1 MSEAPEGAAQGPVVF
16 DRAAGYYDATRGF
29 PPGAETQVAA
39 LLAEAGG
46 LGPSSRVLELGV
58 GTGRIALPL
67 ARLVAEVVG
76 VDLSRDML
84 ARLAGKRGSLPVY
97 AVRADAARLPF
108 EDARVRSPGRTPAGF
123 DAAVG
128 VHFFHLVPRWREAM
142 GELAR
147 VLRPGARL
155 LVGWDDGE
163 GLGGWREFRKRLA
176 AEPGL
181 EHPGVGHGKIP
192 TFPAELGWR
201 PLGEARRVTF
211 PRSIRP
217 REVVEILEK
226 RLWSITWRMSEE
238 QLARAAE
245 ELRTGLL
252 ERFGDLER
260 PVELESAFAVR
271 AWRWPRSSSPRTS

>member
-1 MSEAPEGAAQGPVVF
+1 VSGAREATAEGPVVF

-29 PPGAETQVAA
+29 PPGAETRVAA

-46 LGPSSRVLELGV
+46 LGPASRVLELGV

-67 ARLVAEVVG
+67 APLVAEVVG
-76 VDLSRDML
+76 VDLSREML
-84 ARLAGKRGSLPVY
+84 GRLAGKRGSLRVH

-108 EDARVRSPGRTPAGF
+108 ADARVTPPGRAAAGF
-123 DAAVG
+123 DAAIG

-147 VLRPGARL
+147 LLRPGARL

-181 EHPGVGHGKIP
+181 EHPGVGHGQIP

-201 PLGEARRVTF
+201 PVGEAQRVTF

-217 REVVEILEK
+217 REVVEIFEK
-226 RLWSITWRMSEE
+226 RLWSITWRMSDA
-238 QLARAAE
+238 QLARAAA
-245 ELRTGLL
+245 ELRAGLL

-260 PVELESAFAVR
+260 PVELDSAFAVR
-271 AWRWPRSSSPRTS
+271 AWLPPA